1 MEAAEIINPI
11 MQKTLSY
18 LKSEMCFDVEEHY
31 SVNIEQ
37 KLIPYDYTAVIGL
50 GGAISIMFMIS
61 YENKTLLELTK
72 RFTYGEV
79 SDDEI
84 EELKE
89 AVGSEIAN
97 ILIGHSLPAMPNGGK
112 GITITPPL
120 TLDDCKR
127 ISKSESSNII
137 KFELKTNYGMIML
150 AIIGNNKQKN

>member
-1 MEAAEIINPI
+1 M
-11 MQKTLSY
+11 
-18 LKSEMCFDVEEHY
+18 
-31 SVNIEQ
+31 
-37 KLIPYDYTAVIGL
+37 
-50 GGAISIMFMIS
+50 
-61 YENKTLLELTK
+61 LELTK

-79 SDDEI
+79 SDEEV

-97 ILIGHSLPAMPNGGK
+97 ILIGHSLPLMPNGGK

-127 ISKSESSNII
+127 ISKSQSSNII

-150 AIIGNNKQKN
+150 AVFGNN

>member
-1 MEAAEIINPI
+1 MKATEIINPI
-11 MQKTLSY
+11 LEKTLNY
-18 LKSEMCFDVEEHY
+18 LKSEIGFEVEEY
-31 SVNIEQ
+31 NCVNIEQ

-50 GGAISIMFMIS
+50 GGAINIMFMIS
-61 YENKTLLELTK
+61 YENKALLELTK

-79 SDDEI
+79 SNEEV

-97 ILIGHSLPAMPNGGK
+97 ILIGHSLPLMPNGGK

-127 ISKSESSNII
+127 ISKSQSSNII

-150 AIIGNNKQKN
+150 AIIGNNQ